1 MISLFLSP
9 EQVSELD
16 AVVHTKDGDK
26 HYLKRLQSVP
36 LKAVFTTLM
45 GTIVIIQR
53 RHTLNVKIRF
63 SHAFVN
69 LWLVNSQIGFLGYSL

>member
-26 HYLKRLQSVP
+26 HCLKRLQSVP

-53 RHTLNVKIRF
+53 RYTLNVKIRF

>member
-26 HYLKRLQSVP
+26 HYLKRLQSVT
-36 LKAVFTTLM
+36 LKAVFNRLM
-45 GTIVIIQR
+45 GNDSDYPLKGDIP
-53 RHTLNVKIRF
+53 
-63 SHAFVN
+63 
-69 LWLVNSQIGFLGYSL
+69 

>member
-1 MISLFLSP
+1 MISLFLSI

-45 GTIVIIQR
+45 GTIVII
-53 RHTLNVKIRF
+53 H
-63 SHAFVN
+63 
-69 LWLVNSQIGFLGYSL
+69 